1 MYRSCLDSRDMKAA
15 YVVSDENGYYDS
27 QNIISCQDWRLGL
40 EVVSCILHHSR
51 NHEGGAGLTLC
62 STRST
67 NGGKTWSPLRPVEEP
82 ATLEDRNYY
91 GVEAR
96 EEEPRQSH
104 DGYQL
109 LGKHSALNTAFPLL
123 SQHRIVTVGD
133 RIYLFYGWNKG
144 SQPPLGE
151 EISRTD
157 MQLDEG
163 FWMRWSDDFGL
174 TFDSGRTVIPVM
186 AGLQ

>member
-40 EVVSCILHHSR
+40 EVLSCILHHSR

-109 LGKHSALNTAFPLL
+109 LGKY
-123 SQHRIVTVGD
+123 SQHSLPSLVSTPHC
-133 RIYLFYGWNKG
+133 Y
-144 SQPPLGE
+144 
-151 EISRTD
+151 
-157 MQLDEG
+157 
-163 FWMRWSDDFGL
+163 
-174 TFDSGRTVIPVM
+174 SGRQNLPVLRVEQGQSAS
-186 AGLQ
+186 AGGGNLQD